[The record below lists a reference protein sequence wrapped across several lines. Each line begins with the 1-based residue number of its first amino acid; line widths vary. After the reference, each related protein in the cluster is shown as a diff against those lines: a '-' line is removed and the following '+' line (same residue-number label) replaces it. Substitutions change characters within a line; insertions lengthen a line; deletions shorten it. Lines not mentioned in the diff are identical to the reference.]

1 MDYQHTDFNGASN
14 IFGSSALAEWQSLH
28 DVLSRLPFCLQP
40 SEQAGKV
47 GEPIFDPKATN
58 ANLTSIAA
66 ERGWTKIAVPSGLEL
81 FGSDWDG
88 GRAAVLAEWQFS
100 NYPFLWNN
108 VIRSEA
114 VFKSK
119 VVLDGL
125 DPIIGLVIVTKTGAL
140 PASNSTLYYEQ
151 ACAQLNAV
159 TEYNT
164 FEIPIR
170 VVGLFPPDTQSIDAI
185 WTEYPGRYS
194 REGTS
199 KKIRFEVQTGRAS
212 QYGIPS
218 LKFSSQ

>member
-1 MDYQHTDFNGASN
+1 MHYNYSDFNGAAEVFN
-14 IFGSSALAEWQSLH
+14 SSALAEWQSLH
-28 DVLSRLPFCLQP
+28 DILTLVPFCLQP
-40 SEQAGKV
+40 SDQAGKV
-47 GEPIFDPKATN
+47 GVPIFDPKATN
-58 ANLTSIAA
+58 AHLTSLAA
-66 ERGWTKIAVPSGLEL
+66 ERGWSKIVVPSGLEM
-81 FGSDWDG
+81 FGLDWDG

-119 VVLDGL
+119 VILDGL
-125 DPIIGLVIVTKTGAL
+125 EPVDGLVIVTKSGAL

-170 VVGLFPPDTQSIDAI
+170 VVGLFPPDSKSVDAV

-194 REGTS
+194 REGVSTTR
-199 KKIRFEVQTGRAS
+199 RFAVLKGRAN
-212 QYGIPS
+212 QYGVHS
-218 LKFSSQ
+218 LRFTPE